1 MDVQVL
7 RPAQLTAAH
16 LARWHAFQAADD
28 LLANPFLSP
37 EFALAVGR
45 VRPAARVAVLRD
57 AGEVAGFFAFER
69 GRLGIAAPLGAGLS
83 DWQGV
88 VHRPGWTFDA
98 RELLAGC
105 RLSAWRFDAL
115 VASQA
120 PFARH
125 QHRVHDSW
133 GLDLR
138 DGYAAYEASR
148 RATSSNLVSQIAR
161 KARKLEREVGPVRTR
176 AGADPADLRTL
187 LAWKSA
193 QYARTGAVDVLRDG
207 SVAALLADLL
217 ARRDPWCEIVLHT
230 LHAGDRLVAI
240 DLVLRAPR
248 VATHWFPAYDV
259 ELATYSPG
267 NHLLLRTAEAEAA
280 RGTAWL
286 DLGRGHEAYKPRFAT
301 ASLPV
306 ADGAVERP
314 GLGGAVS
321 AAGGLPR
328 RVFRRWVAGT
338 PAGPVA
344 RRAAV
349 RARARYVALRHPSRP
364 PAPRPGSAEARAS
377 PAPPQGRYRI
387 VRRTANASAYSTPIS
402 LPRTEARAVTDSRLR
417 MCGLGRSWVG

>member
-1 MDVQVL
+1 VDVQVL

-16 LARWHAFQAADD
+16 LARWHAFQAADE

-57 AGEVAGFFAFER
+57 GGDVAGFFAFER
-69 GRLGIAAPLGAGLS
+69 RGLGVAAPLGGGLAN
-83 DWQGV
+83 WQGV
-88 VHRPGWTFDA
+88 VHRAGWTFDA

-125 QHRVHDSW
+125 HQRVHESW
-133 GLDLR
+133 VLDLR
-138 DGYAAYEASR
+138 DGYAAYEDSRREASR
-148 RATSSNLVSQIAR
+148 SLVGQTAR
-161 KARKLEREVGPVRTR
+161 RIRKLAREVGPVRTA

-217 ARRDPWCEIVLHT
+217 ARRDPWCEVVLHT
-230 LHAGDRLVAI
+230 LHAGDRPVAF
-240 DLVLRAPR
+240 DLVLRSPR
-248 VATHWFPAYDV
+248 VATSWFPAYDV

-286 DLGRGHEAYKPRFAT
+286 DLGRGHEAYKQRFAT
-301 ASLPV
+301 GSLPV
-306 ADGAVERP
+306 ADGAVQRP
-314 GLGGAVS
+314 GLGGVAS
-321 AAGGLPR
+321 AAAGLPR
-328 RVFRRWVAGT
+328 RAFRRWLAAT

-344 RRAAV
+344 RRAVV

-364 PAPRPGSAEARAS
+364 PRA
-377 PAPPQGRYRI
+377 AAAGER
-387 VRRTANASAYSTPIS
+387 
-402 LPRTEARAVTDSRLR
+402 
-417 MCGLGRSWVG
+417 